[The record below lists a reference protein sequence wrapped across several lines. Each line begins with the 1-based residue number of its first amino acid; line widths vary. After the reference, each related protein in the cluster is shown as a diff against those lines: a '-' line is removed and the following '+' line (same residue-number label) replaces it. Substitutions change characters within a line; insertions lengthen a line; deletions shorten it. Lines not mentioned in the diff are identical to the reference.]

1 VVYIWCALPKI
12 AASILGYQFAL
23 KCCTILFRTFLR
35 QASVMTKKTPDSD
48 LFLQQMK
55 DVKPIKVEEKVT
67 LVSPHQD
74 KTSVETRR
82 KAATAELAKDK
93 NFLSGEYIEPLDPL
107 AVIEFKRD
115 GVQNGVYRSLR
126 MGKYQID
133 ARLDLHNMT
142 VDQARSAVF
151 QFIKDCMAHDIRCA
165 LITHGKG
172 EGREQP
178 AQLKSCVA
186 HWLPQFPEILAF
198 HSAQK
203 VHGWV
208 GATYV
213 LLRKSEKKKQET
225 WELYNKP

>member
-1 VVYIWCALPKI
+1 MPMSSKNPD
-12 AASILGYQFAL
+12 S
-23 KCCTILFRTFLR
+23 
-35 QASVMTKKTPDSD
+35 DSD
-48 LFLQQMK
+48 LFLQLMK
-55 DVKPIKVEEKVT
+55 GVTPIKIEEKVV
-67 LVSPHQD
+67 LASPHQD
-74 KTSVETRR
+74 KTSLEKRR
-82 KAATAELAKDK
+82 KAATADLEKDK

-115 GVQNGVYRSLR
+115 GVQHGVYRSLR

-142 VDQARSAVF
+142 VEQARTAVF
-151 QFIKDCMAHDIRCA
+151 QFINDCMANDIRCA

-178 AQLKSCVA
+178 AQLKSCIA
-186 HWLPQFPEILAF
+186 HWLPQLNDVMAF

-203 VHGWV
+203 RHGWV

-225 WELYNKP
+225 WEMHNQ

>member
-1 VVYIWCALPKI
+1 M
-12 AASILGYQFAL
+12 S
-23 KCCTILFRTFLR
+23 
-35 QASVMTKKTPDSD
+35 KTPDSD
-48 LFLQQMK
+48 IFLQQMQG
-55 DVKPIKVEEKVT
+55 VKPIKVEEKVV
-67 LVSPHQD
+67 LASPQLD
-74 KTSVETRR
+74 KTNSLTRR
-82 KAATAELAKDK
+82 KAATAELEKDK

-142 VDQARSAVF
+142 IDQARTAVF
-151 QFIKDCMAHDIRCA
+151 QFIKDCMNHDIRCA
-165 LITHGKG
+165 LVTHGKG
-172 EGREQP
+172 EGRNLP

-203 VHGWV
+203 QHGWV

-213 LLRKSEKKKQET
+213 LLRKSDKKKQEN
-225 WELYNKP
+225 WEQHNKR

>member
-1 VVYIWCALPKI
+1 
-12 AASILGYQFAL
+12 
-23 KCCTILFRTFLR
+23 
-35 QASVMTKKTPDSD
+35 MTDKTPDSD
-48 LFLQQMK
+48 FFLQQMK
-55 DVKPIKVEEKVT
+55 DVKPIKVEEKVV
-67 LVSPHQD
+67 LASPHKD
-74 KTSVETRR
+74 KTSVEIRR
-82 KAATAELAKDK
+82 KAATAELAKDQ

-142 VDQARSAVF
+142 VEQARSAVF
-151 QFIKDCMAHDIRCA
+151 QFVKDCMAHDIRCA

-186 HWLPQFPEILAF
+186 HWLPQLNEVMAF

-203 VHGWV
+203 RHGWL

-213 LLRKSEKKKQET
+213 LLRKSEKKKQEI
-225 WELYNKP
+225 WEMHNKH

>member
-1 VVYIWCALPKI
+1 MPN
-12 AASILGYQFAL
+12 
-23 KCCTILFRTFLR
+23 
-35 QASVMTKKTPDSD
+35 KTPDAD

-55 DVKPIKVEEKVT
+55 DVKPIKVEAKVV
-67 LVSPHQD
+67 LASPHKD
-74 KTSVETRR
+74 KTSIATRR
-82 KAATAELAKDK
+82 KAATAELAKDQ

-115 GVQNGVYRSLR
+115 GVQHGVYRSLR

-142 VDQARSAVF
+142 IDQARAAVF

-186 HWLPQFPEILAF
+186 HWLPQLTEVMAF

-203 VHGWV
+203 RHGWL

-225 WELYNKP
+225 WELHNKP

>member
-1 VVYIWCALPKI
+1 MTPK
-12 AASILGYQFAL
+12 A
-23 KCCTILFRTFLR
+23 
-35 QASVMTKKTPDSD
+35 PDSD
-48 LFLQQMK
+48 VDFFLSQMK
-55 DVKPIKVEEKVT
+55 DVKPIKVEEKVA

-74 KTSVETRR
+74 KTSLEKRR
-82 KAATAELAKDK
+82 KAATAELEKDK

-107 AVIEFKRD
+107 SVIEFKRD

-142 VDQARSAVF
+142 VDQARNAVF
-151 QFIKDCMAHDIRCA
+151 QFVHDCMANDIRCA

-186 HWLPQFPEILAF
+186 HWLPQLKDVMAF

-203 VHGWV
+203 RHGWV
-208 GATYV
+208 GATYI

-225 WELYNKP
+225 WDMYNN